1 MNLKRLLILTMAG
14 LLLSTAG
21 CNQSSIAQED
31 QNTVSNPGTTAI
43 LSSTSEPSQPATTET
58 LQATPLPT
66 PSSTP
71 HSSPQPTHT
80 PFPFGKELAISYL
93 QELEITGSDI
103 TIEQSLSPGSNHQRY
118 LASYSSEGYTIY
130 GLLTVP
136 SSDPPPDGFKAIVF
150 NHGYIPPDE
159 YQTGERYK
167 NYVNYLAQS
176 GFVVFMIDF
185 RGHGQSEGY
194 PSGAYFSPG
203 YTIDAISAVKS
214 LQTLDYVDPDG
225 IGMWGHSMG
234 GHLVLRSMLV
244 EPAVKAGVI
253 WAGAVYSYEDLATY
267 GIRDTSYRPPATPEN
282 SPATEFLSSSRII
295 FETYGW
301 PDLDT
306 PYWNAISLTENL
318 ANLNRPIQLHHAV
331 NDPVVDINYAY
342 GLVGKL
348 QAENKPYGFYVY
360 QEGGHNLNS
369 PAFEQA
375 MWRTVQ
381 FFQDNL

>member
-1 MNLKRLLILTMAG
+1 MI
-14 LLLSTAG
+14 TAG
-21 CNQSSIAQED
+21 CTSALNPTDEQLPEPQRIATDTPLAYFPTEK
-31 QNTVSNPGTTAI
+31 
-43 LSSTSEPSQPATTET
+43 TTET
-58 LQATPLPT
+58 TTLIPDLTNTPF
-66 PSSTP
+66 PSQTAA
-71 HSSPQPTHT
+71 QT
-80 PFPFGKELAISYL
+80 PFPFGKELTITYL
-93 QELEITGSDI
+93 RELEITGSDI
-103 TIEQSLSPGSNHQRY
+103 NIESVLSPGTNYQRY
-118 LASYSSEGYTIY
+118 LASYFSEGYKIY

-136 SSDPPPDGFKAIVF
+136 DADPPPGGFKAIVF

-203 YTIDAISAVKS
+203 YTIDAISALKS

-234 GHLVLRSMLV
+234 GHLVLRAMLV
-244 EPAVKAGVI
+244 EPDVKAGVI
-253 WAGAVYSYEDLATY
+253 WAGAVFSYEDLATY
-267 GIRDTSYRPPATPEN
+267 GISDSSYRPPATPEN

-295 FETYGW
+295 IATYNW
-301 PDLDT
+301 PDLDH

-318 ANLNRPIQLHHAV
+318 AYLNRPIELHHAE
-331 NDPVVDINYAY
+331 NDPVVDINYSYELA
-342 GLVGKL
+342 GRL
-348 QAENKPYGFYVY
+348 QEENKIYGFYIY

-369 PAFEQA
+369 PTFEQA

-381 FFQDNL
+381 FFRDTL